1 MNTSPP
7 IVEYQAPP
15 AAPKGLL
22 GLSRNVIVLGWVSLL
37 TDMASEMLYPVL
49 PLFIVGT
56 LGASPAILGL
66 IDGVAEGGSSVL
78 RWVAG
83 AFSDRFRKRKPFVVA
98 GYSISAMSKPLMG
111 LAAFALGWP
120 LLFAGRL
127 LDRTGKSIRTGARD
141 ALIADSTEP
150 AQRGLAFG
158 LHRAMDTTGAVLG
171 PLLALAIITIK
182 PNMPLAWLFFV
193 ALGPGAASAAL
204 AAVAVKDIPHAP
216 RADAKPPRIFQSYP
230 RPLWHLIAAM
240 ALFSLGNSSDAFLIL
255 RSKELGLSFAQV
267 ILAFASYNVIYA
279 LAATPLGGLSDRIG
293 RKPVVAAGWLVYGLV
308 YLGFA
313 ATRSSRAPWVLLAT
327 YGLYQAMTEGVTKA
341 MISDVV
347 SKDQRAGAIG
357 LFYTIAGL
365 GQFLA
370 SLMAGALWPHRWA
383 GFHAPFVVGALA
395 ATVAVPVVLTVRVG
409 RAEAQ
414 SQ

>member
-7 IVEYQAPP
+7 IVEYGTDP
-15 AAPKGLL
+15 AKGLR

-49 PLFIVGT
+49 PLFITGT

-98 GYSISAMSKPLMG
+98 GYSISAISKPLMG
-111 LAAFALGWP
+111 LAAYAIGWP

-141 ALIADSTEP
+141 ALIADSTNP

-171 PLLALAIITIK
+171 PLVALAIITFR
-182 PNMPLAWLFFV
+182 PNVPLAWLFFV

-204 AAVAVKDIPHAP
+204 AAIAVKDIPHAP
-216 RADAKPPRIFQSYP
+216 RADSKPPPIFQSYP

-240 ALFSLGNSSDAFLIL
+240 ALFALGNSSDAFLIL
-255 RSKELGLSFAQV
+255 RSKELGLTFAQV
-267 ILAFASYNVIYA
+267 ILAFAGYNVIYA

-293 RKPVVAAGWLVYGLV
+293 RKPVVAAGWLTYALV

-313 ATRSSRAPWVLLAT
+313 TTHSSLAPWILLAI

-341 MISDVV
+341 LVSDVV
-347 SKDQRAGAIG
+347 NKDQRAGAIG
-357 LFYTIAGL
+357 LFYTVAGL

-370 SLMAGALWPHRWA
+370 SVIAGALWSSRWMR
-383 GFHAPFVVGALA
+383 FHAPFVVGALA
-395 ATVAVPVVLTVRVG
+395 AALAVPVVLTVRSA
-409 RAEAQ
+409 RTAAE
-414 SQ
+414 SERK

>member
-7 IVEYQAPP
+7 IVQYETPP
-15 AAPKGLL
+15 ASRRGLR
-22 GLSRNVIVLGWVSLL
+22 GLSRNVFVLGWVSLL

-49 PLFIVGT
+49 PLFITGT
-56 LGASPAILGL
+56 LGASPAVLGL

-98 GYSISAMSKPLMG
+98 GYSISAISKPLMG
-111 LAAFALGWP
+111 LAAYAIGWP

-141 ALIADSTEP
+141 ALIADSTDP

-158 LHRAMDTTGAVLG
+158 LHRAMDTAGAVLG

-182 PNMPLAWLFFV
+182 PNVPLAWLFFV
-193 ALGPGAASAAL
+193 ALVPGALSALL
-204 AAVAVKDIPHAP
+204 AQVAVKDIPHEAH
-216 RADAKPPRIFQSYP
+216 ADAAPPPILQSYP
-230 RPLWHLIAAM
+230 RPLWHLIGAV
-240 ALFSLGNSSDAFLIL
+240 ALFALGNSSDAFLIL

-267 ILAFASYNVIYA
+267 ILAFAGYNVIYA

-293 RKPVVAAGWLVYGLV
+293 RKPVVAAGWIVYALV

-313 ATRSSRAPWVLLAT
+313 ASRSSAAPWGLLAI

-341 MISDVV
+341 LISDVV

-357 LFYTIAGL
+357 LFYTVAGL

-370 SLMAGALWPHRWA
+370 SVIAGALWNHHIA
-383 GFHAPFVVGALA
+383 GLHAPFVVGAVA
-395 ATVAVPVVLTVRVG
+395 AMLAVPVVLTVPGARSEV
-409 RAEAQ
+409 EAA
-414 SQ
+414 